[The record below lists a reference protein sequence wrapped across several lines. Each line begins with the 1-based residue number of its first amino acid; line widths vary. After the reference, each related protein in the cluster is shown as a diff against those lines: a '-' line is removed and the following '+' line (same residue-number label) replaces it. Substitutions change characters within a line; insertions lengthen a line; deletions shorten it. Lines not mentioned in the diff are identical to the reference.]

1 LEEFNERRHSMTSL
15 FLASS
20 ALEISLVVV
29 AGAIF
34 VAMVIAALALLVWL
48 VAGLVSAAHP

>member
-1 LEEFNERRHSMTSL
+1 MTSL

-20 ALEISLVVV
+20 ALEIGLVVV

-34 VAMVIAALALLVWL
+34 AAMVIAALALLVWL
-48 VAGLVSAAHP
+48 VAGFVSAAHP